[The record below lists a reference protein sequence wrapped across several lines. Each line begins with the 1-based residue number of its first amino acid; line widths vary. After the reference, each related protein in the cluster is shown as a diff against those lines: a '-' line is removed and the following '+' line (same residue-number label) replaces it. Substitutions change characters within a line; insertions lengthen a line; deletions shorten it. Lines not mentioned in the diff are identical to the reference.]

1 MKIRTLLIISLSL
14 FTIIPIIVYCAFMN
28 NQMHTTAQQKYGELI
43 EEIAR
48 SGAQNLSVYLDSVEQ
63 VAARVSYDKYITS
76 SVSTRDAGVIQAA
89 RDHSANYCD
98 DISGISR
105 VMVINNAGKITFTTD
120 ANYQY
125 ALTKDYLE
133 TLEDGKVFI
142 CPVTK
147 DGKAVDFELAVPIKI
162 KTSYLLVFFD
172 NDRIS
177 EMMASSAFP
186 TNGRMVIIDANAHL
200 LDTKYVGLITDDH
213 LREYKTVCDSAINGT
228 NLSVQVTYTVDKND
242 RISYT
247 VPVKD
252 TNWYVATLAES
263 KYAFDN
269 SNISFNNLLT
279 SSIFLMVVLVAAY
292 ITLSILVTEPLK
304 KIEDVLTKISRG
316 DQDARLEIMGRNEY
330 GDIARGFNE
339 LVDGIIV
346 SERRYRTIVE
356 MSDDIIFEWSF
367 RTNDIVFSS
376 NFNKKFSYRAPS
388 DHFSDCFLLKCKV
401 FQEDSQRYRS
411 DLEKLS
417 SGEEFRGNEYR
428 FKNIYGDYIWMSIST
443 ATIRDKDGNIAKIV
457 GLMSDIDRAKKSES
471 ALLARASYDSL
482 TSVYNRETIENIID
496 DEISRANPDK
506 ESSAL
511 LFLDVDDFKIF
522 NDKYSHATGDQ
533 VLRFVADTIINTV
546 KEFGFVGRYGGDE
559 FLICIRN
566 CMTNPPERVAQSL
579 IRTLREGF
587 TCDSDDHLSVNVSIG
602 ICMIRDNSRQVEEI
616 ISLAD
621 EAMYRIKK
629 NGKSN
634 YGFIQA

>member
-14 FTIIPIIVYCAFMN
+14 FTIIPIIVYCTFMN
-28 NQMHTTAQQKYGELI
+28 SRMQSTAHQEYGNLI

-63 VAARVSYDKYITS
+63 VAAQVSTDSYITE
-76 SVSTRDAGVIQAA
+76 SVSTRDASKVQAA
-89 RDHSANYCD
+89 RDHCASYCN
-98 DISGISR
+98 DISGICR
-105 VMVINNAGKITFTTD
+105 IMTINNAGNIIFTTD
-120 ANYQY
+120 ANYKY
-125 ALTKDYLE
+125 VLEKDYLDS
-133 TLEDGKVFI
+133 LEDGKAFI

-147 DGKAVDFELAVPIKI
+147 DGKSVDFELAVPIKI

-172 NDRIS
+172 NEIIS

-186 TNGRMVIIDANAHL
+186 TNGRMVIVDANAHL
-200 LDTKYVGLITDDH
+200 LDTKYVGLLTDSH
-213 LREYKTVCDSAINGT
+213 LREYTTVRDSTIDGK
-228 NLSVQVTYTVDKND
+228 NLSTQVVYTIDKND

-247 VPVKD
+247 IPVKG

-269 SNISFNNLLT
+269 SDASFSSLLS
-279 SSIFLMVVLVAAY
+279 SSILLMIVLVAAY
-292 ITLSILVTEPLK
+292 VILSILVTEPLR
-304 KIEDVLTKISRG
+304 KIEDVLLKISRG

-330 GDIARGFNE
+330 GEIARGFNE
-339 LVDGIIV
+339 LVDRIIV

-356 MSDDIIFEWSF
+356 MSDDIVFEWSF
-367 RTNDIVFSS
+367 KTNDIVFSS

-401 FQEDSQRYRS
+401 FQEDSQRYRA

-428 FKNIYGDYIWMSIST
+428 FKNVYGDYIWMRIST

-587 TCDSDDHLSVNVSIG
+587 TCDSDDHLSVNASIG
-602 ICMIRDNSRQVEEI
+602 ICLIRDNSKQVEEI

-634 YGFIQA
+634 YGFIQS